1 MIKYILAALFIVLFC
16 YGLFRPFSSLYSK
29 FFLIFGSLLGLF
41 SALGEEYTT
50 SIANIVGVGRGAD
63 LYLYLSLITIFLFI
77 LYTINKFKLYERK
90 TSSLIQ
96 KIAILE
102 AIINKNKK

>member
-1 MIKYILAALFIVLFC
+1 MIKYILAALFVALFC
-16 YGLFRPFSSLYSK
+16 YGLFRPLTSLYSK

-41 SALGEEYTT
+41 SVLGEEYTT
-50 SIANIVGVGRGAD
+50 YIANVVGVGRGAD
-63 LYLYLSLITIFLFI
+63 LYLYLGLITVFLFI
-77 LYTINKFKLYERK
+77 LYTINKFKLHERK

-96 KIAILE
+96 KIALLE